1 MGRLRSFVSGLR
13 ALFRGKQLDQEMD
26 EELLSYLDSAVEE
39 KMRAGMTHADA
50 LRAARVEIGSTDAVK
65 QQGWSVGWESK
76 IGTVW
81 QDLRY
86 GVRQLRKSPGFTA
99 VAVITLALGIGA
111 NTAIFSLINAIML

>member
-1 MGRLRSFVSGLR
+1 MGLFRNFVSGLR

-26 EELLSYLDSAVEE
+26 EELRSYLDSAVED

-50 LRAARVEIGSTDAVK
+50 LRAARVEIGSPDTVK
-65 QQGWSVGWESK
+65 QKVWSVGWESTLET
-76 IGTVW
+76 IW

-99 VAVITLALGIGA
+99 VAVITLAL
-111 NTAIFSLINAIML
+111 